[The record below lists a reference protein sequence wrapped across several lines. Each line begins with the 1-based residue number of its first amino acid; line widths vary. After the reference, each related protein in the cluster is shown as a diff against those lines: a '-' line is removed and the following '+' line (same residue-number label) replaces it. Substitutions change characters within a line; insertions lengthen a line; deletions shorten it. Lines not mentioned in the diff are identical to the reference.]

1 MAQDSMD
8 QYRSIAAFDAVEMGE
23 LSVIDGEVVTVIE
36 KNTSGKIM
44 YSQKSTGLLPCM
56 MSLSRYIYCCK
67 LSTSFIKLDCQFFLP
82 TRLMQRV
89 STTCGKSANIKFVS
103 SLVFTCN

>member
-67 LSTSFIKLDCQFFLP
+67 LSTSFIKLDCHFFTHTFDATYFDHLWQVCKYQVCVQFDFH
-82 TRLMQRV
+82 M
-89 STTCGKSANIKFVS
+89 
-103 SLVFTCN
+103 

>member
-23 LSVIDGEVVTVIE
+23 LSVIDREVVTVIE

-56 MSLSRYIYCCK
+56 MSLSRYI
-67 LSTSFIKLDCQFFLP
+67 LLQIVNVLH
-82 TRLMQRV
+82 
-89 STTCGKSANIKFVS
+89 
-103 SLVFTCN
+103 